1 MSHTKKTQD
10 EIRRQIDSVII
21 PLAKVQTVRKKA
33 GKKPVPV
40 PPENRF
46 PPDPRKGLSTNQV
59 SERML
64 QGQFNRKGKQY
75 SKSTAKIICSN
86 LFTFFNL
93 LCLICIVALI
103 SVKASVFN
111 FTFALTYIFNLS
123 IGIFQ
128 EIKAKKAIEK
138 LSLLNTPTAQVVRD
152 GRLTDI
158 SVNDI
163 VLDDVIR
170 FGSGNQISADCT
182 VLEGMIEVNESLL
195 TGESVPVRKQ
205 QGDTLYAGSFVVS
218 GSAYAVADKVGED
231 RYIQTLSAKAK
242 KFKKPSSEL
251 LRSLLWIIRCIGIL
265 IVPIGAGVLFTNYKV
280 TISGGLPK
288 FVQNGSLTFDG
299 MREIIT
305 RTTSVI
311 IGMIPAG
318 MFLLTT
324 LALAV
329 GVVRLAKRNTS
340 VQDMYSLEMLARVDV
355 LCLDK
360 TGTITDGRMK
370 VANCILF
377 NSSYRY
383 SLNDIISSMQYAL
396 PDNNQTAIA
405 LKSYFGN
412 DLKLAASK
420 VIPFSSGRKY
430 SAVCLNDTESDL
442 GTFALGAP
450 EFVMGKKTLSRNVQT
465 QINRYTALGQR
476 VLLLAHSP
484 NAPTGDTLPYDL
496 KPFALITLTDNVRR
510 DAIKTI
516 NWFKKNDVAVKV
528 ISGDNP
534 VTVSEVARRAGVE
547 GADRYVSLDGM
558 SDSEVIN
565 VATKY
570 NVFGRVS
577 PEQKALLV
585 QALKTAGHTV
595 AMTGDGVNDILAMKE
610 SDCSITVATGSDAT
624 KNIAHLVLM
633 DNNFDSLPAVVGEGR
648 RVINNIEKSSSLYLM
663 KTLFI
668 TLFAIMSIL
677 RGTIFPFDNQM
688 LVLLETVVIGLG
700 SLSLSLQTNMN
711 KVDGKFISYVFA
723 HAIPGATI
731 LILNVLAFDILNTL
745 PWEIVIPP
753 AFKDTLMVAALT
765 FGGLVYLYIIC
776 KPLNLFRGVLVFVL
790 TAICIVF
797 IGFLMPM
804 FNLPNIFSDP
814 KDNWQYVVLL
824 LCLLQFDV
832 TLAHFLTF
840 VTEKIRSEVK
850 FGASAR

>member
-1 MSHTKKTQD
+1 M
-10 EIRRQIDSVII
+10 
-21 PLAKVQTVRKKA
+21 
-33 GKKPVPV
+33 
-40 PPENRF
+40 
-46 PPDPRKGLSTNQV
+46 
-59 SERML
+59 
-64 QGQFNRKGKQY
+64 
-75 SKSTAKIICSN
+75 
-86 LFTFFNL
+86 
-93 LCLICIVALI
+93 
-103 SVKASVFN
+103 
-111 FTFALTYIFNLS
+111 
-123 IGIFQ
+123 
-128 EIKAKKAIEK
+128 
-138 LSLLNTPTAQVVRD
+138 
-152 GRLTDI
+152 
-158 SVNDI
+158 
-163 VLDDVIR
+163 
-170 FGSGNQISADCT
+170 
-182 VLEGMIEVNESLL
+182 
-195 TGESVPVRKQ
+195 
-205 QGDTLYAGSFVVS
+205 
-218 GSAYAVADKVGED
+218 
-231 RYIQTLSAKAK
+231 
-242 KFKKPSSEL
+242 
-251 LRSLLWIIRCIGIL
+251 
-265 IVPIGAGVLFTNYKV
+265 
-280 TISGGLPK
+280 
-288 FVQNGSLTFDG
+288 
-299 MREIIT
+299 
-305 RTTSVI
+305 
-311 IGMIPAG
+311 
-318 MFLLTT
+318 
-324 LALAV
+324 
-329 GVVRLAKRNTS
+329 
-340 VQDMYSLEMLARVDV
+340 
-355 LCLDK
+355 
-360 TGTITDGRMK
+360 
-370 VANCILF
+370 
-377 NSSYRY
+377 
-383 SLNDIISSMQYAL
+383 
-396 PDNNQTAIA
+396 
-405 LKSYFGN
+405 
-412 DLKLAASK
+412 
-420 VIPFSSGRKY
+420 
-430 SAVCLNDTESDL
+430 
-442 GTFALGAP
+442 
-450 EFVMGKKTLSRNVQT
+450 
-465 QINRYTALGQR
+465 
-476 VLLLAHSP
+476 
-484 NAPTGDTLPYDL
+484 
-496 KPFALITLTDNVRR
+496 
-510 DAIKTI
+510 
-516 NWFKKNDVAVKV
+516 
-528 ISGDNP
+528 
-534 VTVSEVARRAGVE
+534 TVSEVARRAGVE

-677 RGTIFPFDNQM
+677 RGTLFPFDNQM

-731 LILNVLAFDILNTL
+731 LILNVLAFDVLNSL

-753 AFKDTLMVAALT
+753 DFKDTLMVAALT

-797 IGFLMPM
+797 IGFLMPL